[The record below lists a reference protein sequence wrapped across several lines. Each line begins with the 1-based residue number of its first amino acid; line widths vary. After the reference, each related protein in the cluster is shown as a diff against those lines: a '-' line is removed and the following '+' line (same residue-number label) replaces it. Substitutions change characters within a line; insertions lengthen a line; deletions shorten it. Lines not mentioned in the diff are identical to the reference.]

1 MKAWITKFALTQGV
15 FTVEGERSGTTP
27 SMLVVKQENTYSEY
41 YHGEGRDWHLTEE
54 SAGVRAT
61 QMVKDKIKSLKKQ
74 ITKIEKMRF

>member
-1 MKAWITKFALTQGV
+1 
-15 FTVEGERSGTTP
+15 
-27 SMLVVKQENTYSEY
+27 MLVVKQENTYSEY